1 MKKPLKGLLALAGI
15 PALYLGAVLPGKRSM
30 KRTIFPRRYYAHRGL
45 FDNRGAAP
53 ENSLPAF
60 ERAIRHGF
68 GIELDVQLTKD
79 RIPVVFHDDY
89 LGRACGIKGKISDYT
104 YEQLREFTLFNSEER
119 IPLFKEVLSRVDG
132 KTPLIVELKMPG
144 TDPEVCKIA
153 DRLLSSY
160 EGAYCIESFNPL
172 ALLWYRKN
180 RPHVIRGQLGQVYGR
195 HQKKSSLH
203 RDLFLILHGRLVFNF
218 ITKPDFIAY
227 DCRDHMEFS
236 RTLCRKLFHH
246 PAVAW
251 TVKSQEQLDS
261 IRSAYDVFIFDNFV
275 PM

>member
-1 MKKPLKGLLALAGI
+1 MNKKTKRILAILGI
-15 PALYLGAVLPGKRSM
+15 PALYLGTVLPGKRSM
-30 KRTIFPRRYYAHRGL
+30 NRTIFPRRYYAHRGL

-53 ENSLPAF
+53 ENSVPAF
-60 ERAIRHGF
+60 QRAIKRGF

-79 RIPVVFHDDY
+79 NIPVVFHDDT
-89 LGRACGIKGKISDYT
+89 LGRACGIKGKVSDFT

-119 IPLFKEVLSRVDG
+119 IPLFKDVLAAVDG
-132 KTPLIVELKMPG
+132 ETPLIVEIKMPG
-144 TDPEVCKIA
+144 VSAEVCRIVSKML
-153 DRLLSSY
+153 DEYHGSY
-160 EGAYCIESFNPL
+160 VVESFNPL

-180 RPHVIRGQLGQVYGR
+180 RPKVIRGQLGQVYGR
-195 HQKKSSLH
+195 HQKGCGLH
-203 RDLFLILHGRLVFNF
+203 KDLFLILHGRLIFNF

-236 RTLCRKLFHH
+236 RTVCRKLFKL

-251 TVKSQEQLDS
+251 TVKSQEQLEQ
-261 IRSAYDVFIFDNFV
+261 IRKSYDVFIFDNFV